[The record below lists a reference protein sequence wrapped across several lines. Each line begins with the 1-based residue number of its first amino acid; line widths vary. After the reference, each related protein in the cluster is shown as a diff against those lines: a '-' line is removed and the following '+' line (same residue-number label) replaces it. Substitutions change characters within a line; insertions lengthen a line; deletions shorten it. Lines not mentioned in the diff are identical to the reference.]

1 MAVKA
6 LERITTLSGTLK
18 DYILLTKPGI
28 VLLVLITTFTGM
40 YLAQKGFP
48 PTDLL
53 FWTLLGTGLASA
65 GSAVLNQ
72 YFDRDIDALM
82 ERTKSRPLPIGNV
95 SPSSAFWFGVVL
107 LSVSF
112 LIMFFFTNPIAT
124 FFTALASF
132 SYISVYTLTLK
143 RKSPLATE
151 IGGISGA
158 LPPVIGYTAI
168 TGVLSFEPL
177 VLFLI
182 MFIWQPPH
190 FWVLAIKY
198 AQDYKKAGIPTMP
211 VVKGIEHTKL
221 KTLLYTSALLPLS
234 LLPYFYGMAGEIY
247 FICASV
253 LSSIYLL
260 LTLAFVF
267 SKKPSGS
274 FLFFYSIIYLALLFT
289 VMVFDLRR

>member
-1 MAVKA
+1 MAVRA
-6 LERITTLSGTLK
+6 LVKMVTLSGVIK
-18 DYILLTKPGI
+18 DYLLLTKPGI
-28 VLLVLITTFTGM
+28 VLLVLITTLTGM
-40 YLAQKGFP
+40 YIAQKGFP
-48 PTDLL
+48 PTELA

-72 YFDRDIDALM
+72 YFDKDLDILM
-82 ERTKSRPLPIGNV
+82 ERTKTRPIPSGNV
-95 SPSSAFWFGVVL
+95 SPSSAFWFGVIL
-107 LSVSF
+107 LSSSL

-132 SYISVYTLTLK
+132 FYISVYTLTLK

-168 TGVLSFEPL
+168 TGSLGFEPL

-198 AQDYKKAGIPTMP
+198 AQDYEKAGIPTLP
-211 VVKGIEHTKL
+211 VVKGIKHTKL
-221 KTLLYTSALLPLS
+221 RTLLYTSALLPMS
-234 LLPYFYGMAGEIY
+234 ILPYFYQMAGEIY
-247 FICASV
+247 LLSASV
-253 LSSIYLL
+253 LSILYLL
-260 LTLAFVF
+260 LTLKFVF
-267 SKKPSGS
+267 SKKPNGS
-274 FLFFYSIIYLALLFT
+274 FLFFYSVIYLALLFT
-289 VMVFDLRR
+289 IMVLDLRR

>member
-1 MAVKA
+1 MAVK
-6 LERITTLSGTLK
+6 TLVKMASLK

-28 VLLVLITTFTGM
+28 VLLVLITTLTGM
-40 YLAQKGFP
+40 YFAQRGLP
-48 PTDLL
+48 PAELV

-82 ERTKSRPLPIGNV
+82 ERTRSRPLPLGSV
-95 SPSSAFWFGVVL
+95 APSHAFWFGVSL
-107 LSVSF
+107 LSFSF

-132 SYISVYTLTLK
+132 FYVSVYTLSLK

-151 IGGISGA
+151 IGGVSGA
-158 LPPVIGYTAI
+158 MPPVIGYTAVAGSLGI
-168 TGVLSFEPL
+168 EPL
-177 VLFLI
+177 ILFLI

-198 AQDYKKAGIPTMP
+198 AQDYKVAGIPTMP
-211 VVKGIEHTKL
+211 VAKGVEHTKVR
-221 KTLLYTSALLPLS
+221 TLLYTAGLLPVS

-247 FICASV
+247 FLSASL
-253 LSSIYLL
+253 LSLVYLA
-260 LTLAFVF
+260 LTLWFVF
-267 SKKPSGS
+267 SKEPKDG
-274 FLFFYSIIYLALLFT
+274 FLFFYSILYLALLFT
-289 VMVFDLRR
+289 VMVFDMRR

>member
-6 LERITTLSGTLK
+6 LVKMATLSGAVR
-18 DYILLTKPGI
+18 DYLLLTKPGI
-28 VLLVLITTFTGM
+28 VLLVLITTLTGM
-40 YLAQKGFP
+40 YIAQRGFP
-48 PTDLL
+48 PTNLV

-72 YFDRDIDALM
+72 YFDRDLDTLM
-82 ERTKSRPLPIGNV
+82 DRTKTRPLPLGSV
-95 SPSSAFWFGVVL
+95 SPSNAFWFGVIL
-107 LSVSF
+107 LSLSF

-132 SYISVYTLTLK
+132 FYVSVYTLTLK

-151 IGGISGA
+151 IGGVSGA
-158 LPPVIGYTAI
+158 LPPVIGYTAV
-168 TGVLSFEPL
+168 TGSLGFEPL

-198 AQDYKKAGIPTMP
+198 AEDYKKAGIPTLP
-211 VVKGIEHTKL
+211 VVKGIQHTKI
-221 KTLLYTSALLPLS
+221 KTLLYTSALLPMS
-234 LLPYFYGMAGEIY
+234 ILPYFYQMAGEIY
-247 FICASV
+247 LISASV
-253 LSSIYLL
+253 LSLLYLL
-260 LTLAFVF
+260 LTLRLLF
-267 SKKPSGS
+267 SNKPNGG
-274 FLFFYSIIYLALLFT
+274 FLFFYSVIYLALLFT

>member
-1 MAVKA
+1 MAVK
-6 LERITTLSGTLK
+6 TSVKMSSLK

-28 VLLVLITTFTGM
+28 VLLVLITTLTGM
-40 YLAQKGFP
+40 YFAQRGLP
-48 PTDLL
+48 PAELV

-82 ERTKSRPLPIGNV
+82 ERTRSRPLPLGSV
-95 SPSSAFWFGVVL
+95 APSHAFWFGVSL
-107 LSVSF
+107 LSLSF

-132 SYISVYTLTLK
+132 FYVSVYTLSLK

-151 IGGISGA
+151 IGGVSGA
-158 LPPVIGYTAI
+158 MPPVIGYTAVA
-168 TGVLSFEPL
+168 GSLGLEPL
-177 VLFLI
+177 ILFLI

-198 AQDYKKAGIPTMP
+198 AQDYKVAGIPTMP
-211 VVKGIEHTKL
+211 VAKGVEHTKVR
-221 KTLLYTSALLPLS
+221 TLLYTAGLLPVS

-247 FICASV
+247 FFSASL
-253 LSSIYLL
+253 LSLVYLA
-260 LTLAFVF
+260 LTLRFVF
-267 SKKPSGS
+267 SKEPKDG
-274 FLFFYSIIYLALLFT
+274 FLFFYSILYLALLFT
-289 VMVFDLRR
+289 VMVFDMRRY